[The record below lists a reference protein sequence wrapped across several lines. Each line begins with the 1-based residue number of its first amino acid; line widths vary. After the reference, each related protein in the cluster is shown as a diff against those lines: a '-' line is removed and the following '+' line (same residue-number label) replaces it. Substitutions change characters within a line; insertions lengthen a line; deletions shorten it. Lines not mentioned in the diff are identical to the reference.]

1 MGGRAVECTGLENRQ
16 RRKAFV
22 GSNPTPSAKMMGF
35 FRMMSFSFSP
45 QPVLT
50 AAHEVLLKTAYHDF
64 QHQVASGAI
73 ACLNIPR
80 CRQALDHPA
89 VEAAAAHLKTGKTIV
104 VVGVGGSSLSAR
116 LLDRFAALSFPDA
129 HRPDLVYADRIEP
142 HHLAHQL
149 AALDPVHTRFLIVSK
164 SGDTLETL
172 VLTAFLDDWLA
183 KHNLSLAQ
191 RAVVITEDTQN
202 RLHHW
207 AVAQNIPVLPHDR
220 DIGGRFSFFSLVG
233 MLPALCLGL
242 SPEALLSGAT
252 AYLQSLSL
260 HDALF
265 HSVAWHIQHEDKST
279 HVLFTYAERLS
290 DFARWHRQLWA
301 ESLGKD
307 RRGTTPTVGTGSL
320 DQHSQ
325 LQMYLDGRRDKLFTF
340 LVESYGQGGP
350 TLSAPH
356 PLMMSLSTPH
366 AATIYHAQQ
375 QATMDV
381 IHERGHPTRVITFDP
396 LNEGALGAAAAHFMC
411 ETILTASLWTIS
423 PFGQP
428 AVEEGKRKTLAF
440 LGAL

>member
-1 MGGRAVECTGLENRQ
+1 MGVLL
-16 RRKAFV
+16 
-22 GSNPTPSAKMMGF
+22 MMT
-35 FRMMSFSFSP
+35 FSFSP

-50 AAHEVLLKTAYHDF
+50 AAHLGRLTAAHDALC
-64 QHQVASGAI
+64 HQVAAGAL

-80 CRQALDHPA
+80 CRQGFQHPDVA
-89 VEAAAAHLKTGKTIV
+89 KAAEHLKTGQTLM

-116 LLDRFAALSFPDA
+116 LLERFAALTFPNTP
-129 HRPDLVYADRIEP
+129 RPAIVYADRIEP
-142 HHLAHQL
+142 HHLGRQL
-149 AALDPVHTRFLIVSK
+149 ATLDPVNTRFLIVSK

-183 KHNLSLAQ
+183 QHALSLAQ
-191 RAVVITEDTQN
+191 RAVVITEDTPN
-202 RLHHW
+202 RLHAW
-207 AVAQNIPVLPHDR
+207 ATAQPIPVLPHDR

-242 SPEALLSGAT
+242 SPEALLSGAEG
-252 AYLQSLSL
+252 YLNALAPN
-260 HDALF
+260 DALF

-340 LVESYGQGGP
+340 LVEAYGQNGP

-356 PLMMSLSTPH
+356 PLMTGLNTPH
-366 AATIYHAQQ
+366 AATLYHAQQ

-396 LNEGALGAAAAHFMC
+396 LHEGTLGAVAAHFLC
-411 ETILTASLWTIS
+411 ETILTAALWDIT

-428 AVEEGKRKTLAF
+428 AVEEGKRKTLAY
-440 LGAL
+440 LGHASPSPYHVKR

>member
-1 MGGRAVECTGLENRQ
+1 MDCVHRACLI
-16 RRKAFV
+16 
-22 GSNPTPSAKMMGF
+22 MMT
-35 FRMMSFSFSP
+35 FSFSP
-45 QPVLT
+45 DPVLPAAHAARLT
-50 AAHEVLLKTAYHDF
+50 AAHDTLR
-64 QHQVASGAI
+64 HQVASGSV
-73 ACLNIPR
+73 ACLNMPR
-80 CRQALDHPA
+80 CRQGLHHPA
-89 VEAAAAHLKTGKTIV
+89 VETAAAHLKTGKTIV
-104 VVGVGGSSLSAR
+104 LVGVGGSSLSTR
-116 LLDRFAALSFPDA
+116 LLDRFAALTLPESP
-129 HRPDLVYADRIEP
+129 RPHWVYADRIEP

-149 AALDPVHTRFLIVSK
+149 ATLDPVDTRFLIVSK

-183 KHNLSLAQ
+183 GHALSLAQ
-191 RAVVITEDTQN
+191 RAVVMTEETQN
-202 RLHHW
+202 RLHQW
-207 AVAQNIPVLPHDR
+207 AITQNIPVLPHDQ

-242 SPEALLSGAT
+242 SPEALLSGAE
-252 AYLQSLSL
+252 AYLNTLAPN
-260 HDALF
+260 DALF

-340 LVESYGQGGP
+340 LVEAYGQDGP
-350 TLSAPH
+350 RLNHPH
-356 PLMMSLSTPH
+356 PLMGTINTSE

-381 IHERGHPTRVITFDP
+381 IHERGHPTRVMAFDP
-396 LNEGALGAAAAHFMC
+396 LDQGSLGAAAAHFMC
-411 ETILTASLWTIS
+411 ETILTASLWAIP

-428 AVEEGKRKTLAF
+428 AVEEGKQKTLAF
-440 LGAL
+440 LGV

>member
-1 MGGRAVECTGLENRQ
+1 MTL
-16 RRKAFV
+16 
-22 GSNPTPSAKMMGF
+22 
-35 FRMMSFSFSP
+35 SFSFSP

-50 AAHEVLLKTAYHDF
+50 AAHDARLKAGYETLRD
-64 QHQVASGAI
+64 QLASGDI
-73 ACLNIPR
+73 ACLNLGR
-80 CRQALDHPA
+80 CRQALGHPA
-89 VEAAAAHLKTGKTIV
+89 VDTAAAHLKTGKTIM

-129 HRPDLVYADRIEP
+129 HRPDFVYADRIEP
-142 HHLAHQL
+142 HHLAQQL
-149 AALDPVHTRFLIVSK
+149 AVLDPVHTRFLIVSK

-207 AVAQNIPVLPHDR
+207 ALSQNIPVLPHDR

-233 MLPALCLGL
+233 MVPALCLGL
-242 SPEALLSGAT
+242 SPEALLSGAA
-252 AYLQSLSL
+252 AYLQSLTL

-350 TLSAPH
+350 SLSHPH
-356 PLMMSLSTPH
+356 PLITNLNTPH

-411 ETILTASLWTIS
+411 ETILTARLWDIT

-428 AVEEGKRKTLAF
+428 AVEEGKRKTLSF
-440 LGAL
+440 LGVKEG